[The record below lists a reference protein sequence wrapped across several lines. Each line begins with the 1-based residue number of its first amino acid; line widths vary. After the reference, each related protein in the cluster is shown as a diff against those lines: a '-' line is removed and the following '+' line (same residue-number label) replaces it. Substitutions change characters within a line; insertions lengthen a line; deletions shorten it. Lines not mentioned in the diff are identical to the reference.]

1 MVRSA
6 IARSHLLL
14 ANRLTGAIMKLK
26 SRLRTCAVTHSR
38 SGRGDGDTLSEF
50 ANHADLHM
58 WHSPPTSTL
67 PPGFGPAGMAEVL
80 SGRLGPAATFATTEH
95 FNLQTAR
102 SITVAES
109 NGRASIYLAALS
121 TNLIALAFIGQTSRL
136 GAAFHAFALILL
148 PMLIFVGVTT
158 FERLVQS
165 SIEDIAYA
173 RRIGRLR
180 GFYLD
185 LAPELEPYL
194 TLVRPTPEHPLSTA
208 MLRPGGWQL
217 TPTTAGMVAVV
228 NSAVIGSFAGLLL
241 QTLGVGSLVI
251 TLAAGATVGAAA
263 LLIQRRRH
271 RLVLD
276 AYGPD
281 AIDRAAIF
289 VPEPRQAEAA

>member
-1 MVRSA
+1 M
-6 IARSHLLL
+6 
-14 ANRLTGAIMKLK
+14 
-26 SRLRTCAVTHSR
+26 
-38 SGRGDGDTLSEF
+38 SEF
-50 ANHADLHM
+50 ANHADLHL
-58 WHSPPTSTL
+58 WHSSPTSTD
-67 PPGFGPAGMAEVL
+67 PPRFDPARLAESL

-121 TNLIALAFIGQTSRL
+121 TNLIALAFIGETSRL
-136 GAAFHAFALILL
+136 GAAFYAFALILL
-148 PMLIFVGVTT
+148 PVLTFIGVTT

-165 SIEDIAYA
+165 SLEDIAYA
-173 RRIGRLR
+173 RRIGVLR

-194 TLVRPTPEHPLSTA
+194 ALFRPLSEGPLPA
-208 MLRPGGWQL
+208 APGSPGAWQL
-217 TPTTAGMVAVV
+217 TLTTAGMVAVV

-241 QTLGVGSLVI
+241 QTLGVGSLAI
-251 TLAAGATVGAAA
+251 TLAVGATVGAAA
-263 LLIQRRRH
+263 ALIQRRRH

-276 AYGPD
+276 AYSPD